1 MQEPVAGDTK
11 VHKGEGKQNPG
22 SVPTQITKGTG
33 GRKPQSSAVNTGI
46 RRGVD
51 EPVRQSN

>member
-1 MQEPVAGDTK
+1 MAGDTK
-11 VHKGEGKQNPG
+11 VQEREGKQNPG

-33 GRKPQSSAVNTGI
+33 GRKPQSAAVNTGI
-46 RRGVD
+46 RRRVD